1 MTPFERQLGHLFGG
15 AAAPA
20 HLMQQE
26 QRSRQ
31 AVAALGSGL
40 GQVAL
45 QGSSMVERL
54 LQAPLAEPGA
64 DTFLNEV
71 LQHVAQARTQAAA
84 PGTRQTLA
92 QALAPAAHR
101 PMGAMGRQMI
111 NTAAMA
117 GMAAK
122 TMSNASQAFK
132 ARPARRAQQPD
143 DPLARLV
150 ASVGSAAAA
159 SQVWQQRTA
168 RAGLAQAFASPLQV
182 GAAALGSTLKAP
194 GLAAVFGPALGQAVS
209 GLPAF
214 QPAARQGRPPTPTLG
229 NAEPPDVLATIFQ
242 PVLPLLRA
250 TLNQLDGRGGQAP
263 QAAGTAAP
271 ARRRPAGNPL
281 AGAAGAG
288 TALLPAL
295 AAPLALAGQAVASA
309 LQATAPVLPL
319 AGALPG
325 AVAQGLRGLAARAN
339 ANANA
344 NASTAAAPRVATA
357 AQPGAT
363 QAATPTFNP
372 AAAGNDEALTEQLTR
387 VLKREAQRD
396 GIDVS
401 DLQP

>member
-1 MTPFERQLGHLFGG
+1 MTQVAVERMLARWFGG

-20 HLMQQE
+20 RLIQQE

-31 AVAALGSGL
+31 AVGALGSAL

-64 DTFLNEV
+64 DTFLSEV
-71 LQHVAQARTQAAA
+71 LQHMAQARAQPTA
-84 PGTRQTLA
+84 PGANQTLGRV
-92 QALAPAAHR
+92 LAPAAQK
-101 PMGAMGRQMI
+101 PLAAMGRLVI
-111 NTAAMA
+111 NTAAMGNVA
-117 GMAAK
+117 VQTLA
-122 TMSNASQAFK
+122 NASQAFMPSPQRRST
-132 ARPARRAQQPD
+132 RPD
-143 DPLARLV
+143 TPLTRLV

-159 SQVWQQRTA
+159 SQAWQQRTA

-182 GAAALGSTLKAP
+182 GTAALGSTLKAP

-209 GLPAF
+209 GLTAF
-214 QPAARQGRPPTPTLG
+214 QPAARQARPPTPTLG
-229 NAEPPDVLATIFQ
+229 NVGPPDVLATIFQ

-250 TLNQLDGRGGQAP
+250 TLNQLDGRSGQAP

-281 AGAAGAG
+281 GGAAGAG
-288 TALLPAL
+288 AALLPAL
-295 AAPLALAGQAVASA
+295 AAPLARAGQAAASA

-325 AVAQGLRGLAARAN
+325 AAAQGLRGLAARAN
-339 ANANA
+339 AH
-344 NASTAAAPRVATA
+344 ASWPAPPRVAAA

-387 VLKREAQRD
+387 VLKREAARD

>member
-214 QPAARQGRPPTPTLG
+214 QPAARQARPPTPTLG
-229 NAEPPDVLATIFQ
+229 NAGPPDVLATIFQ

-250 TLNQLDGRGGQAP
+250 TLNQLDGRSGQAP

-281 AGAAGAG
+281 GGAAGAG
-288 TALLPAL
+288 AALLPAL

-339 ANANA
+339 AH
-344 NASTAAAPRVATA
+344 ASWPAPPRVAAA

-387 VLKREAQRD
+387 VLKREAARD